1 MKVHMKFSFI
11 IPVKNEEETILDILK
26 TIPTFLNSDDK
37 CSFFVMSDSTDN
49 TDIIA
54 SSEKN
59 TKVIDCQ
66 NLGLGYSVFKG
77 IKEAAKD
84 NPDYLFIIDGDG
96 QTDLSDISKFLSFSK
111 KYTNIDIFISSRFK
125 AKNLIQ
131 YNYPLINLL
140 GTKILRTII
149 NLSTNYKVTDSHGGI
164 RLFKNKVA
172 KKLLLIG
179 DHTYVQEFLIDSKEK
194 NFTVMEL
201 ASKWHKRKHGKSKVV
216 GSIIKYIFNVAPIL
230 FVRLN
235 LHKKIFYSLGLFL
248 FLSLLISSK
257 FLNLVEFISITIL
270 TFLMFLIGYVLESIK
285 NLIIYLKIK
294 K

>member
-1 MKVHMKFSFI
+1 M
-11 IPVKNEEETILDILK
+11 
-26 TIPTFLNSDDK
+26 
-37 CSFFVMSDSTDN
+37 
-49 TDIIA
+49 
-54 SSEKN
+54 
-59 TKVIDCQ
+59 
-66 NLGLGYSVFKG
+66 
-77 IKEAAKD
+77 
-84 NPDYLFIIDGDG
+84 
-96 QTDLSDISKFLSFSK
+96 
-111 KYTNIDIFISSRFK
+111 
-125 AKNLIQ
+125 
-131 YNYPLINLL
+131 
-140 GTKILRTII
+140 
-149 NLSTNYKVTDSHGGI
+149 
-164 RLFKNKVA
+164 
-172 KKLLLIG
+172 LIG

-257 FLNLVEFISITIL
+257 FLNLVEFISITIS
-270 TFLMFLIGYVLESIK
+270 FLMFLIGYVLESIK